1 MLCESLPEPYGVNRD
16 LIPEETYVLL
26 GSFRDE
32 NHLQWILGNK
42 LYNTR
47 TDTGNGSVRLRHEI
61 SSAKYLL
68 LHKGEKQ
75 IMLRLGDKGPRV
87 MSNERLSAIDANS
100 PYKPS
105 LPYYVVFDI
114 SANEPDKEFKDT
126 KWDIGKMIKDGI
138 IKEGH
143 QSAAPE
149 GVSLST
155 LMKYVIHN
163 QQ

>member
-1 MLCESLPEPYGVNRD
+1 M
-16 LIPEETYVLL
+16 
-26 GSFRDE
+26 
-32 NHLQWILGNK
+32 
-42 LYNTR
+42 
-47 TDTGNGSVRLRHEI
+47 
-61 SSAKYLL
+61 
-68 LHKGEKQ
+68 
-75 IMLRLGDKGPRV
+75 
-87 MSNERLSAIDANS
+87 
-100 PYKPS
+100 
-105 LPYYVVFDI
+105 VFDI
-114 SANEPDKEFKDT
+114 SANEPDKEFKDA